1 MKKLFTP
8 VLTLLLASGGMV
20 SAQHTYD
27 FTKWSEATV
36 ANLKA
41 DAAESKLLGWS
52 DVEKKDDADADKDPT
67 EASKDNCFWMASK
80 DETTVDK
87 DGNLIANG
95 VVIEELK
102 GLDFTTAPNTRNL
115 AIAVNY
121 PVALS
126 TYAGPSYLWLGGSKK
141 DYFVIHDVTPGLY
154 IHMGVESHKTSEG
167 RGVELYIWANGEK
180 GDKLTGAN
188 GEEVAVPK
196 EYTDQT
202 WLVPEGTEP
211 VDIMV
216 YNTNGCHLYY
226 IDINENV
233 ETTGITEIETSENVE
248 PVYYNL
254 QGVRVDNPTKGIHVR
269 VRGNKVDKVI
279 VR

>member
-27 FTKWSEATV
+27 FTKWSEATI

-41 DAAESKLLGWS
+41 DAAAGASSGWS
-52 DVEKKDDADADKDPT
+52 DDEKNDGNTVEG
-67 EASKDNCFWMASK
+67 CFWMAG
-80 DETTVDK
+80 DNAAVGT
-87 DGNLIANG
+87 DGNLTANG
-95 VVIEELK
+95 DVIEELR
-102 GLDFTTAPNTRNL
+102 GLDFTTAPATRNL

-121 PVALS
+121 PTTSLG

-154 IHMGVESHKTSEG
+154 IHMGVETHKTSDA
-167 RGVELYIWANGEK
+167 RGVELYVYANGAK

-188 GEEVAVPK
+188 GETVAPPTA
-196 EYTDQT
+196 YADQT